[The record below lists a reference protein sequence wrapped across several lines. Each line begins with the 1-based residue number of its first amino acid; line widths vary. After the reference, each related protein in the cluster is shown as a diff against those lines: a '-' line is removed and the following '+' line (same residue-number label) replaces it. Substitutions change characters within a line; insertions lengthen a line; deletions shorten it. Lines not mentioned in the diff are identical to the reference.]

1 MALLLINQRTDMCKH
16 IDDLKVTFLSS
27 ISHLNM
33 HIKIKNLKD
42 GRIEDVNHDKNLCPS
57 HIHGN
62 ACINPLLQYIINWN
76 INKERETSK
85 WSK

>member
-1 MALLLINQRTDMCKH
+1 MD
-16 IDDLKVTFLSS
+16 
-27 ISHLNM
+27 
-33 HIKIKNLKD
+33 KD

-62 ACINPLLQYIINWN
+62 AYINPLLQYIINWN

>member
-1 MALLLINQRTDMCKH
+1 MD
-16 IDDLKVTFLSS
+16 
-27 ISHLNM
+27 
-33 HIKIKNLKD
+33 KD
-42 GRIEDVNHDKNLCPS
+42 GRIEDDNHDKNLCPS

-62 ACINPLLQYIINWN
+62 AYINPLMQYIINWN